1 MKQKLKKLAKSS
13 KAKILRRSP
22 ESEKRGA
29 PRITNDTVAS
39 HREEVLSSARKYIY
53 PLQHSRHR
61 VVIIS
66 VTLFT
71 VAVVAFF
78 AYMLLSLY
86 RYHTTSTFAYNVT
99 RVLPFPVAKAG
110 PNFVAYENYLFEVR
124 RYMHYYETQQRVNFD
139 DASGQEQLRNFE
151 KQALDTV
158 IQDAFVKQLA
168 ETHEV
173 TVSNVEVD
181 EQVELMRSQNRL
193 GGSEQVLEDVLR
205 EYWGWSVSDF
215 KRQLHKELLAQKV
228 LGVLDMETKQAATK
242 ALEQVRA
249 AGADFAA
256 IARDQSDDASTA
268 ANGGTY
274 ATEITRSSV
283 DIDARV
289 VDILFT
295 LQKDQISELI
305 ATPQGIEIVKVI
317 ETDGN
322 VVRAAH
328 ILFEYQ
334 DIATFTKPLQEE
346 RGLRK
351 FVGL

>member
-1 MKQKLKKLAKSS
+1 MKQKLKKLAKTS

-22 ESEKRGA
+22 QGEKRGA

-99 RVLPFPVAKAG
+99 RVLPFPIAKAG
-110 PNFVAYENYLFEVR
+110 PAFVAYENYLFEVR
-124 RYMHYYETQQRVNFD
+124 RYKHYYETQQRVNFD
-139 DASGQEQLRNFE
+139 EASGQEQLRNFE

-173 TVSNVEVD
+173 TVSNAEVD

-193 GGSEQVLEDVLR
+193 GGSEQVLEDVLH
-205 EYWGWSVSDF
+205 EYWGWSVKDF

-228 LGVLDMETKQAATK
+228 LSVLDMDTKQAATK
-242 ALEQVRA
+242 ALEQIRA
-249 AGADFAA
+249 GGDFAA
-256 IARDQSDDASTA
+256 IAREQSDDASTTG
-268 ANGGTY
+268 NGGNY
-274 ATEITRSSV
+274 GIDITRSSV
-283 DIDARV
+283 DVGARV
-289 VDILFT
+289 VDELFA
-295 LQKDQISELI
+295 LKKDQVSGLV
-305 ATPQGIEIVKVI
+305 ATPQGIEIVKVL

-322 VVRAAH
+322 VVHAAH

-334 DIATFTKPLQEE
+334 DIATFTKPLQDE